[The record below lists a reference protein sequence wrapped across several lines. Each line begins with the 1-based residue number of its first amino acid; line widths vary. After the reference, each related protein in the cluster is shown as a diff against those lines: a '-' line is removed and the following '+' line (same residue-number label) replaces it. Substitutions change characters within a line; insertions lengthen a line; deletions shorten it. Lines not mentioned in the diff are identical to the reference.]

1 MRKVIVTL
9 LILATA
15 LLFTGC
21 LGPDAKTTK
30 DIEDLNAKLKTLEEK
45 QAAPAKDFTGDI
57 EAINK
62 SIEEISK
69 RIDDLEAKLAEKK
82 IIIKETTKDP
92 KKTTEF
98 KTPVKDVK
106 PTKVIYKPKSTKAV
120 YDPKDKN

>member
-30 DIEDLNAKLKTLEEK
+30 DIEDLNAKMKALEEK
-45 QAAPAKDFTGDI
+45 QASPAKDFTGDI
-57 EAINK
+57 EAINR

-82 IIIKETTKDP
+82 IIIKETTKDAT
-92 KKTTEF
+92 KKTDV
-98 KTPVKDVK
+98 KTPVRDVQ
-106 PTKVIYKPKSTKAV
+106 PTKAIYKPKPTKAV
-120 YDPKDKN
+120 YDPKGK